1 MNIDPLDLGTI
12 AATQA
17 ALDVIANAAAA
28 RGESGDRLCQQ
39 LLAKHAGH
47 DWGDIDADDR
57 RANTR
62 ALIEGSRVMSTYPIG
77 GQSVWA
83 ITDAEDDRGRR
94 ASTTVLLSA
103 DY

>member
-1 MNIDPLDLGTI
+1 MSIDPLELGTI
-12 AATQA
+12 TATPA
-17 ALDVIANAAAA
+17 ALDVIANAATA
-28 RGESGDRLCQQ
+28 RGESADRLCQQ
-39 LLAKHAGH
+39 LLAKHASH

-77 GQSVWA
+77 GQCVWV
-83 ITDAEDDRGRR
+83 ITDAEDDQGRR
-94 ASTTVLLSA
+94 ASTTVLLPA